1 MVAQEF
7 VMPNRSAAL
16 AVPTR
21 ARWTQVAPTLLILWI
36 VSTFDKS
43 NISLVIAD
51 PAFLKEMNLGG
62 QHALLG
68 WLASGLYL
76 AYGIAAPLW
85 GWLID
90 RAGPR
95 RAAILSL
102 IIWALTCFASGLA
115 TTYSMLLVS
124 RIVLGAGEA
133 AMYPLTVALVAKW
146 FPLKE
151 RGKATTSWWIGTMIG
166 PMLVG
171 LIITALIVT
180 VGWRWQF
187 HAMGILALILP
198 LPMVWFLITDK
209 PEASSAV
216 NAAEAQLISSGS
228 IENNDDAPGRIL
240 RGSGSIWMNYRFWL
254 VVVAISS
261 NSLFWWGWSTWLP
274 TYLRTVRHF
283 SFSNSGYLTFVI
295 YGFAVVTILGVRQG
309 IGQHLSSRSACR
321 ARLDSGRALPSR
333 RRPGAEFYAQR
344 GPHHRCVVLSA
355 SGNPVRRNRR
365 AQRRRHRRHGKDPR
379 CPRLCEFHGRRHVAR
394 VDRLYP
400 VADWRVHGSV
410 CRARSRRGYRRRLH
424 VDSHQRWSLAVDR
437 ASTMR

>member
-7 VMPNRSAAL
+7 AMPNRSAAL

-51 PAFLKEMNLGG
+51 PSFLKEMNLGG

-151 RGKATTSWWIGTMIG
+151 RGRATSSWWIGTMIG

-216 NAAEAQLISSGS
+216 NAAEAKLISSGS

-295 YGFAVVTILGVRQG
+295 YGFAVVTILVFGKVSDNIFRRAPLAGLGWILGALFLVGAALAPNSTLSVVLIIVALCSQQVGISCAETVVHSVVGTADMAKTQGVRAFVSSMVG
-309 IGQHLSSRSACR
+309 AMSPALIGYILSQT
-321 ARLDSGRALPSR
+321 G
-333 RRPGAEFYAQR
+333 GFT
-344 GPHHRCVVLSA
+344 GVFVVLA
-355 SGNPVRRNRR
+355 
-365 AQRRRHRRHGKDPR
+365 
-379 CPRLCEFHGRRHVAR
+379 
-394 VDRLYP
+394 
-400 VADWRVHGSV
+400 
-410 CRARSRRGYRRRLH
+410 
-424 VDSHQRWSLAVDR
+424 LAVVIAGGCMLILTKDGL
-437 ASTMR
+437 